1 MTRIEWTRKAHKQ
14 LASIPHKDLER
25 IFEAVEKLVGFPDV
39 PNVKSLVNRPEYR
52 LRVGRYRV
60 IFTVSEDG
68 AVTVILIEEVKKRDE
83 AAELF
88 DKGGNAGSAEKER
101 TEKKVLAVY
110 LPEQM
115 SEEELS
121 AVVAATISELKPDSP
136 KDMGRVIGAVK
147 AEVGNAADG
156 ALLAHI
162 VKNALT
168 NK

>member
-1 MTRIEWTRKAHKQ
+1 M
-14 LASIPHKDLER
+14 LEE
-25 IFEAVEKLVGFPDV
+25 F
-39 PNVKSLVNRPEYR
+39 
-52 LRVGRYRV
+52 
-60 IFTVSEDG
+60 
-68 AVTVILIEEVKKRDE
+68 
-83 AAELF
+83 
-88 DKGGNAGSAEKER
+88 
-101 TEKKVLAVY
+101 

-115 SEEELS
+115 SEEDLRRIIKEKIANLG
-121 AVVAATISELKPDSP
+121 ANNP

>member
-83 AAELF
+83 
-88 DKGGNAGSAEKER
+88 R
-101 TEKKVLAVY
+101 TY
-110 LPEQM
+110 
-115 SEEELS
+115 
-121 AVVAATISELKPDSP
+121 
-136 KDMGRVIGAVK
+136 
-147 AEVGNAADG
+147 
-156 ALLAHI
+156 
-162 VKNALT
+162 
-168 NK
+168 